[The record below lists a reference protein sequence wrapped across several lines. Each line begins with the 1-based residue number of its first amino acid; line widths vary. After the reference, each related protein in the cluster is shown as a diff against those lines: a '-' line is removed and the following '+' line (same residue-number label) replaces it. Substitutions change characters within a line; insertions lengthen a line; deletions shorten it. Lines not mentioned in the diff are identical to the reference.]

1 MNIPI
6 YTQATTVNN
15 LGNIAPASTP
25 QVTTAGYQGLAQAGQ
40 SLTQVGAQQADNVI
54 TNQVDLTQRAQEA
67 ATVNAF
73 NTTTQAHLEIAK
85 QWQDI
90 QNSATGAATGST
102 DQILATITDKRKTL
116 LETNPDPVAQR
127 LINHE
132 FEQMTQQY
140 GMQGLDFENKMFTNY
155 KANEVTQTAQNL
167 TNLVYQDPNQYAAS
181 MARMNAAIDSSG
193 LPEPLRMKQ
202 KEMYKEQIDKAWLN
216 NMLNNN
222 PRAGLN
228 MIDPALGKLP
238 EGSVQ
243 SQVSDT
249 ARKAGLDPLY
259 ALSVTG
265 IESGFDTS
273 AKSKTSSASGLVQM
287 TSDTR
292 KQLGL
297 PENATLEQQMQA
309 FTQLTNSNRLQLSGS
324 LGHEPT
330 DTQLYLAHHFGATG
344 AAEILQADRNTPIN
358 QVVSDKV
365 MKANSYL
372 AGKTVGQVIDINAK
386 KYNSERAKYIDK
398 EQQAV
403 NQSSPINNMPAELL
417 AQYRGKFEQAVET
430 QQQVQA
436 VNIAGMVKDHEAMA
450 MNGNMNFTPASFEQF
465 SAMYPKEP
473 EKAARAYQDYTNTIQ
488 LGKDINSVNALTPD
502 QEAKLYSSYT
512 PNSEFGYAGNLEKQQ
527 ILGKAIQIK
536 HQQLTEDPAAWVIK
550 NDPGIKGASDLPGII
565 AAQQKQGIKY
575 PSLMTKSQEQ
585 GIIAD
590 LSNKKG
596 EDKANYLSA
605 LQQQYGANFGLIAR
619 QLQLNKDLPSGL
631 ASMMLAPT
639 PYAAKMAA
647 TVADVDVDTLKKAID
662 GKDIATIDDEVL
674 KSMENFNKSLPLEQM
689 DSTSYNDVKNTI
701 TKLAYNNF
709 RSGMNTRDS
718 ANKSVE
724 LFIGSDKYNFINNTK
739 TDFMIRVPIKYNQH
753 VVKNNLNKFIQ
764 QIAFDDL
771 DPHNRNIVDPFTL
784 KRNEA
789 GYVDLIKKN
798 SYWIT
803 NADESGVNMYFMG
816 RDNKPYAVLDK
827 SGKQFSKTFNEI
839 LLIGDGVGPE
849 ETIQSGRLAAQ
860 KGNFK

>member
-54 TNQVDLTQRAQEA
+54 TKQAEQTQRAQEA

-102 DQILATITDKRKTL
+102 DQILSSIADKRKSL
-116 LETNPDPVAQR
+116 LEANTDPIAQR
-127 LINHE
+127 LITHE
-132 FEQMTQQY
+132 FTQMERQY

-238 EGSVQ
+238 EGSIQ

-297 PENATLEQQMQA
+297 PENATLEQQMRA

-344 AAEILQADRNTPIN
+344 AAEILQADHNTPIN

-473 EKAARAYQDYTNTIQ
+473 EKATRAYQDYTNTIQ

-536 HQQLTEDPAAWVIK
+536 HQQLTEDPAAWVLK
-550 NDPGIKGASDLPGII
+550 NDPGI
-565 AAQQKQGIKY
+565 
-575 PSLMTKSQEQ
+575 
-585 GIIAD
+585 
-590 LSNKKG
+590 
-596 EDKANYLSA
+596 
-605 LQQQYGANFGLIAR
+605 
-619 QLQLNKDLPSGL
+619 
-631 ASMMLAPT
+631 
-639 PYAAKMAA
+639 
-647 TVADVDVDTLKKAID
+647 
-662 GKDIATIDDEVL
+662 
-674 KSMENFNKSLPLEQM
+674 
-689 DSTSYNDVKNTI
+689 
-701 TKLAYNNF
+701 
-709 RSGMNTRDS
+709 
-718 ANKSVE
+718 
-724 LFIGSDKYNFINNTK
+724 
-739 TDFMIRVPIKYNQH
+739 
-753 VVKNNLNKFIQ
+753 
-764 QIAFDDL
+764 
-771 DPHNRNIVDPFTL
+771 
-784 KRNEA
+784 
-789 GYVDLIKKN
+789 
-798 SYWIT
+798 
-803 NADESGVNMYFMG
+803 
-816 RDNKPYAVLDK
+816 
-827 SGKQFSKTFNEI
+827 
-839 LLIGDGVGPE
+839 
-849 ETIQSGRLAAQ
+849 
-860 KGNFK
+860 